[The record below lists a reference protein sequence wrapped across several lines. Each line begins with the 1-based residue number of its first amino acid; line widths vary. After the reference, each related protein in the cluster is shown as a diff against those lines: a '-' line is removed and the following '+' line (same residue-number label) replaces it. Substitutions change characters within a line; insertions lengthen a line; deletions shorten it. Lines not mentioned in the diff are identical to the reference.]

1 MGDDNGTQRTLGT
14 KLIAAGEAR
23 TAVLRRTYAASI
35 DELWSAITDP
45 VRLRSWFTAPRGRL
59 RLGGTYALEGSGHG
73 RIVRCDAPRMLR
85 VTWSSGPGHPD
96 EVEVRL
102 SKADEGGAVLE
113 LEHASVAA
121 TGPDG
126 APDPLLGVGVGWE
139 LAMAWL
145 DHYVRGDGQ
154 PRAPGWSGEAALQP
168 TAEDQALLAD
178 SARAWTTLI
187 EAVEGVTAPAQPGDR
202 PAP

>member
-1 MGDDNGTQRTLGT
+1 MGDDIGTQRTLGT
-14 KLIAAGEAR
+14 KLIAAGKAR
-23 TAVLRRTYAASI
+23 TVVLRRTYAASI
-35 DELWSAITDP
+35 DDLWGAFTDP
-45 VRLRSWFTAPRGRL
+45 VRLRGWFTTPRGEL
-59 RLGGTYALEGSGHG
+59 RLGGTYALEGCGHG
-73 RIVRCDAPRMLR
+73 RIVRCVAPRMLR

-102 SKADEGGAVLE
+102 SKADEGGTVLE

-145 DHYVRGDGQ
+145 DRYVSGDGR
-154 PRAPGWSGEAALQP
+154 PRAPGRSGEAALQP
-168 TAEDQALLAD
+168 TAEDQALLAE
-178 SARAWTTLI
+178 SARAWTALI
-187 EAVEGVTAPAQPGDR
+187 EAVEGVTASGQPGDQ
-202 PAP
+202 PAT